1 MTNIFIR
8 VSFIDKHLTNYIA
21 ENHLKNRKIIE
32 KILGKEATIH
42 KETTIK
48 S

>member
-8 VSFIDKHLTNYIA
+8 VTFIDKHLTNYIV
-21 ENHLKNRKIIE
+21 ENHLKNRKTIE
-32 KILGKEATIH
+32 KILVKDATIH